1 MLLCHHV
8 QSLQPHQGPSCH
20 FLEFTRAAIDR
31 TGNLPPMP
39 GIFPD
44 YEALVVQNTQA
55 GHELVMMRWGP
66 PSSRR

>member
-1 MLLCHHV
+1 
-8 QSLQPHQGPSCH
+8 
-20 FLEFTRAAIDR
+20 LEFTRAAIDR